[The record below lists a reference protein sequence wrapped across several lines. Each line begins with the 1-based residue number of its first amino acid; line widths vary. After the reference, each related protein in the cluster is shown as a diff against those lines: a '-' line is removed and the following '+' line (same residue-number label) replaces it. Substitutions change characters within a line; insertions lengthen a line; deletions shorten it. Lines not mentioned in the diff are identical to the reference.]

1 MEEDSNK
8 TVAAEISVNDNGG
21 VYIGV
26 KAKQSLGLFY
36 NDNIEVTIPDI
47 GRVIE
52 GSLSSASQIST
63 TQKTVSE
70 VKEFGD
76 KTSGATW
83 HIEAIIEKVSNIVGT
98 NGYVFHVCFCFSP
111 IAMKPSID

>member
-8 TVAAEISVNDNGG
+8 AVAAEISVNDNGG

-26 KAKQSLGLFY
+26 KAKQSLGLLY

-83 HIEAIIEKVSNIVGT
+83 HIEAIIEKVSGT
-98 NGYVFHVCFCFSP
+98 WDDDHALTQERSEPYFTLDS
-111 IAMKPSID
+111 KDL